1 MKYLQSKSVFEQHYL
16 KRFNENVDESN
27 KRLDWYENL
36 QAIEE
41 VKQTIK
47 DILLPIS
54 DMGYDISI
62 TEDPTYF
69 IQTGKFYIRVVTYTD
84 PSLKV
89 SDEVKDE
96 FIRMKEY
103 LESLGINSVKALYV
117 KEPTPSSQ
125 IEVDFDEFIGID
137 FSHYPLNSS
146 KLRNLLFVV
155 KI

>member
-1 MKYLQSKSVFEQHYL
+1 MKYLQSYL
-16 KRFNENVDESN
+16 KRFNESVDESN
-27 KRLDWYENL
+27 IDD
-36 QAIEE
+36 I
-41 VKQTIK
+41 KQTIK

-54 DMGYDISI
+54 DMGYEISI

-69 IQTGKFYIRVVTYTD
+69 TQTGKFYIRVVGYTD
-84 PSLKV
+84 TALKV

-137 FSHYPLNSS
+137 FNHYPLNSS

-155 KI
+155 KV

>member
-1 MKYLQSKSVFEQHYL
+1 MKYLQSKSVFEKHYL
-16 KRFNENVDESN
+16 KRFNESVDNIDE
-27 KRLDWYENL
+27 
-36 QAIEE
+36 I
-41 VKQTIK
+41 KQTIK

-54 DMGYDISI
+54 DMGYEISI

-69 IQTGKFYIRVVTYTD
+69 AQTGKFYIRVVGYTD
-84 PSLKV
+84 TPLTV
-89 SDEVKDE
+89 NDEVKGE